1 MIINEFGDLL
11 LLFTSEM
18 IFWSEEIQWIE
29 IEISLNEETIYMNK
43 RKLSIHIIPQS
54 NYEVVNSSNT
64 SDEQEIDALQR
75 IIERNFNKHSSV

>member
-1 MIINEFGDLL
+1 MNWNRNKFEWG
-11 LLFTSEM
+11 
-18 IFWSEEIQWIE
+18 
-29 IEISLNEETIYMNK
+29 NYMNK

-64 SDEQEIDALQR
+64 SDEQEIDTLQR